1 MSIIIDN
8 MSSSGTNPTA
18 VKMISSTTQLLA
30 IKPHRSSRGR
40 KAIEAATSSVLLNK
54 ITPIHQ
60 LTHLQ
65 KNEET
70 EETAES
76 NLEEEEEELSCVI
89 CIGST
94 GAGKSATISKC
105 TKRPVSSGNGRDRVT
120 VRCAKYDL
128 RTDAKEDLEA
138 LRIDKDVIDLNW
150 VDTVGWDDADLQGT
164 NMN

>member
-1 MSIIIDN
+1 
-8 MSSSGTNPTA
+8 MSSSGTNLTA

-30 IKPHRSSRGR
+30 IKPHRSLRGR
-40 KAIEAATSSVLLNK
+40 KAIKAATTSVLLDT

-60 LTHLQ
+60 LTYQH
-65 KNEET
+65 KNDKT
-70 EETAES
+70 EETAEDD
-76 NLEEEEEELSCVI
+76 LEEEEEELSCVI

-128 RTDAKEDLEA
+128 RTDAKEALEA

-150 VDTVGWDDADLQGT
+150 VDTVGWDDADLQGKS
-164 NMN
+164 MN